1 MSKKTNRPW
10 GNFEIIHQETGITIK
25 ILTVKPY
32 QRLSLQSHQ
41 ERDEIW
47 LLLAGKALC
56 EIFELLEEMKKGI
69 AYIIPREIKHRLT
82 GGKEG
87 CKVLEVSFGKF
98 NEKDEVRYE
107 DNYDRL
113 KAPSKI

>member
-1 MSKKTNRPW
+1 MPKKEGRPW
-10 GNFEIIHQETGITIK
+10 GKFEIIHQEPGITIK
-25 ILTVKPY
+25 IITVKPY

-87 CKVLEVSFGKF
+87 C
-98 NEKDEVRYE
+98 
-107 DNYDRL
+107 
-113 KAPSKI
+113 